1 MEKWAQKI
9 AFWFK
14 DQLQLD
20 EDQTEV
26 VAYSVTSFF
35 LLCANLCFL
44 FFVCRL
50 LGVVGE
56 GFTAALTA
64 AALRSVTGGAH
75 LSSPWRCLIFSS
87 LLPASFGYLGK
98 QAGTLLS
105 PGIMAAILFSTLVWA
120 LLIVAKYAPAE
131 VKERPIKP
139 EKRGFYRKAGIIVT
153 FAWAVLAGY
162 FLFAGYPA
170 HFLAGSCGFVWQ
182 TITLTPLGFT
192 IYSRLSGKK

>member
-20 EDQTEV
+20 DEKTEV
-26 VAYSVTSFF
+26 VAYSVTSLFLFF
-35 LLCANLCFL
+35 ANLCFL

-50 LGVVGE
+50 LGVVTE

-75 LSSPWRCLIFSS
+75 LSSPQRCIILSS

-98 QAGTLLS
+98 HVGTLLS
-105 PGIMAAILFSTLVWA
+105 REILVVILFSTLVWA
-120 LLIVAKYAPAE
+120 LFIIAKYAPAE

-139 EKRGFYRKAGIIVT
+139 EKRGFYRKAGMVAT
-153 FAWAVLAGY
+153 LCWVVLAGY
-162 FLFAGYPA
+162 FLLAGYPA
-170 HFLAGSCGFVWQ
+170 LFLAGSCGFVWQ
-182 TITLTPLGFT
+182 TITLTPFGFT
-192 IYSRLSGKK
+192 IYLRLSR